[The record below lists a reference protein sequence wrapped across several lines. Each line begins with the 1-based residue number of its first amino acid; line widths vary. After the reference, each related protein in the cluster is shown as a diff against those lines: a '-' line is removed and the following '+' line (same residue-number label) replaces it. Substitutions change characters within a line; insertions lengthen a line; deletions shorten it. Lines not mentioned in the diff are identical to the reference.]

1 MPGSARPIDKHVQI
15 SDYVTKYS
23 GIRASDLDPTR
34 STKHL
39 TTLKSTNL
47 KLRYLVDRGV
57 TFVGHGLSNDLRL
70 LNLVVPA
77 DQLRDTVQLFH
88 LPRQR
93 MISLRFLA
101 WHFLGEYKVCAR
113 AYTHTSCTDRRIQSE
128 THDSAEDASAALQ
141 LYEHYTSLGSGDIDG
156 VLRAL
161 YDKGHACSWR
171 TPFE

>member
-1 MPGSARPIDKHVQI
+1 MASPVRAVASRCTQI

-23 GIRASDLDPTR
+23 GIRASDLDPIR

-101 WHFLGEYKVCAR
+101 WCFLGEHKVCVQTRTRR
-113 AYTHTSCTDRRIQSE
+113 AQTETSSRTRTTRPRMRRLRCNCTNTTRR
-128 THDSAEDASAALQ
+128 
-141 LYEHYTSLGSGDIDG
+141 
-156 VLRAL
+156 
-161 YDKGHACSWR
+161 
-171 TPFE
+171 